1 MPKYTYEC
9 LSCEAV
15 FECLHSMTEVAE
27 SCAKCD
33 STEIEKRVSDFTLK
47 SPSEPSSSKPVGDEV
62 KSYIENAKK
71 EIKGEKQKLSSR
83 IIE

>member
-15 FECLHSMTEVAE
+15 FECRHSMAEVAE
-27 SCAKCD
+27 SCVKCD

-47 SPSEPSSSKPVGDEV
+47 SSSEPSSTMPVGNEV